1 VYLQLP
7 GAGLVEEQVAE
18 IFLQELTFLS
28 LLRVELPSS
37 ARITTINAL
46 EPTHPNW
53 AEHFREHVFFPAKP
67 PARRPVGT
75 TRYVPPKNQKL
86 CPRQAILIQ
95 IADNALSLELARRKA
110 INLGAAKAW
119 WAQQQRYW
127 VSRRSRDD

>member
-53 AEHFREHVFFPAKP
+53 AEHFREHVFSPQNL
-67 PARRPVGT
+67 RPG
-75 TRYVPPKNQKL
+75 
-86 CPRQAILIQ
+86 
-95 IADNALSLELARRKA
+95 SL
-110 INLGAAKAW
+110 
-119 WAQQQRYW
+119 
-127 VSRRSRDD
+127 

>member
-119 WAQQQRYW
+119 WAQQYTHTH
-127 VSRRSRDD
+127 V